1 MTPVSRTYAAYVVF
15 LLFLANI
22 ANYGQRMM
30 VSILLP
36 AIKADVLLSD
46 AQLGILMGGGFAL
59 MYAVA
64 GVPLARFADRHGRG
78 RWLAIALVF
87 WSTTTALF
95 GSTRAFSQMLA
106 ARIALGIGE
115 SLCIPTSHSL
125 LTDYVAPENRA
136 FAFGLHSTGAVVGVT
151 LALILGGYF
160 EASMGWRHA
169 MVLAAVPGILLGLVI
184 GATLR
189 EPPRTGVTATHADTN
204 LVPLGEVISHL
215 LSLKSYLW
223 VLMAVCFG
231 MLVEYGLN
239 QWLPT
244 YYVRQFGLSVAD
256 VGFRYGLTVAV
267 GGIPGS
273 LLGGL
278 VANRLARREIRWL
291 VWLPA
296 VMYAIAIPVG
306 LSMLLAS
313 TAQAALLLNG
323 IYAFAIFTTNGAL
336 WAACFVHV
344 PPLMRATTSAITLL
358 VAGITGLALGPT
370 LVGGISEAFT
380 DRAGSHALQAS
391 LVAVECLA
399 VAVVISLVCASFAL
413 RREDESRRPAA
424 SAVPVPFVTR

>member
-1 MTPVSRTYAAYVVF
+1 MARADDGREHAHRTLGVHCHGRSGLSRRYLAAGAGASHRFARRQGRGAAAWEDCCVRRKRHYWVFRVPVLHGGHVRLRHRRDLCSAVRRRHRRGHALAGAGRCRRRHRLRPQETALAMGRNHPAGQEHHRIERGRRRIPRVYAGTVLTAGEPDRGFCGSLSRSDGRGRMTPVSRTYAAYVVF

-151 LALILGGYF
+151 LALILGGYL

-256 VGFRYGLTVAV
+256 VGFRYGLT
-267 GGIPGS
+267 
-273 LLGGL
+273 
-278 VANRLARREIRWL
+278 
-291 VWLPA
+291 
-296 VMYAIAIPVG
+296 
-306 LSMLLAS
+306 
-313 TAQAALLLNG
+313 
-323 IYAFAIFTTNGAL
+323 
-336 WAACFVHV
+336 
-344 PPLMRATTSAITLL
+344 
-358 VAGITGLALGPT
+358 
-370 LVGGISEAFT
+370 
-380 DRAGSHALQAS
+380 
-391 LVAVECLA
+391 
-399 VAVVISLVCASFAL
+399 
-413 RREDESRRPAA
+413 
-424 SAVPVPFVTR
+424 

>member
-1 MTPVSRTYAAYVVF
+1 MNAASRTYAGYVVF

-36 AIKADVLLSD
+36 AIQADVALSD

-64 GVPLARFADRHGRG
+64 GVPLARFADRRGRG
-78 RWLAIALVF
+78 RWLAIALLF

-95 GSTRAFSQMLA
+95 GMTQAFSEMLA

-151 LALILGGYF
+151 LALILGGYL
-160 EASMGWRHA
+160 EASVGWRHA
-169 MVLAAVPGILLGLVI
+169 MVIAAVPGILLGFVI
-184 GATLR
+184 AATLR
-189 EPPRTGVTATHADTN
+189 EPSRSDGAHKA
-204 LVPLGEVISHL
+204 LVPLREVIAHL

-223 VLMAVCFG
+223 LLTSVCFG

-256 VGFRYGLTVAV
+256 VGFRYGLTVAI

-278 VANRLARREIRWL
+278 LANSLARRDIRWL
-291 VWLPA
+291 VWFPA
-296 VMYAIAIPVG
+296 LMYAIAIPIG

-313 TAQAALLLNG
+313 TARTALLLNG
-323 IYAFAIFTTNGAL
+323 VYAFAIFTTNGAL

-344 PPLMRATTSAITLL
+344 PAVMCRAC
-358 VAGITGLALGPT
+358 
-370 LVGGISEAFT
+370 E
-380 DRAGSHALQAS
+380 R
-391 LVAVECLA
+391 
-399 VAVVISLVCASFAL
+399 AL
-413 RREDESRRPAA
+413 R
-424 SAVPVPFVTR
+424 VPVIR

>member
-1 MTPVSRTYAAYVVF
+1 MSASSRTYAGYVVF

-22 ANYGQRMM
+22 ANYGQRML

-36 AIKADVLLSD
+36 AIQADVALSD

-59 MYAVA
+59 MYALA
-64 GVPLARFADRHGRG
+64 GVPLARFADRRGRG
-78 RWLAIALVF
+78 RWLAIALLF

-95 GSTRAFSQMLA
+95 GMTQAFSQMLA

-151 LALILGGYF
+151 LALILGGYL
-160 EASMGWRHA
+160 EASVGWRHA
-169 MVLAAVPGILLGLVI
+169 MVIAAVPGIMLGFVI
-184 GATLR
+184 AATLR
-189 EPPRTGVTATHADTN
+189 EPSRSDGADKA
-204 LVPLGEVISHL
+204 LVPLREVIAHL

-223 VLMAVCFG
+223 LLTSVCFG

-256 VGFRYGLTVAV
+256 VGFRYGLTVAI

-278 VANRLARREIRWL
+278 LANSLARRDIRWL
-291 VWLPA
+291 VWFPA
-296 VMYAIAIPVG
+296 LMYAIAIPIG

-313 TAQAALLLNG
+313 TARTALLLNG
-323 IYAFAIFTTNGAL
+323 VYAFAIFTTNGAL

-344 PPLMRATTSAITLL
+344 PPVMRATTSAITLL

-370 LVGGISEAFT
+370 LVGGISEALT
-380 DRAGSHALQAS
+380 ARAGSHSLQAS

-399 VAVVISLVCASFAL
+399 IAVVVSLLRASFAL
-413 RREDESRRPAA
+413 HRESNSRRSDGLALPIPSVA
-424 SAVPVPFVTR
+424 R

>member
-1 MTPVSRTYAAYVVF
+1 MSASSRTYAGYVVF

-22 ANYGQRMM
+22 ANYGQRML

-36 AIKADVLLSD
+36 AIQADVALSD

-59 MYAVA
+59 MYAIA
-64 GVPLARFADRHGRG
+64 GVPLARFADRRGRG

-95 GSTRAFSQMLA
+95 GMTQAFSQMLV

-125 LTDYVAPENRA
+125 LTDFVAPANRA

-151 LALILGGYF
+151 LALILGGSL
-160 EASMGWRHA
+160 EASVGWRHA
-169 MVLAAVPGILLGLVI
+169 MVLAALPGILLGFVI
-184 GATLR
+184 AATLR
-189 EPPRTGVTATHADTN
+189 EPSRSGADAPA
-204 LVPLGEVISHL
+204 LKDAVPLHEVIAHL
-215 LSLKSYLW
+215 LSLKSYRW
-223 VLMAVCFG
+223 VLTSVCFG

-244 YYVRQFGLSVAD
+244 YYVREFGLSVAE

-278 VANRLARREIRWL
+278 LATYLARRDIRWL
-291 VWLPA
+291 VWFPA
-296 VMYAIAIPVG
+296 LMYAIAIPIG

-313 TAQAALLLNG
+313 TARTALILNG
-323 IYAFAIFTTNGAL
+323 VYAFAIFTTNGPL

-370 LVGGISEAFT
+370 LVGGISGALT
-380 DRAGSHALQAS
+380 ARAGSHALQGS

-399 VAVVISLVCASFAL
+399 VAVVISLFYASFAL
-413 RREDESRRPAA
+413 RLESQSRRPD
-424 SAVPVPFVTR
+424 AVALPIPSIAR

>member
-1 MTPVSRTYAAYVVF
+1 MSSASRTYAGYVVF

-22 ANYGQRMM
+22 ANYGQRML

-36 AIKADVLLSD
+36 AIQADVALSD

-64 GVPLARFADRHGRG
+64 GVPLARFADRRGRG
-78 RWLAIALVF
+78 RWLAVALLF
-87 WSTTTALF
+87 WSTMTALF
-95 GSTRAFSQMLA
+95 GLTQTFSQMLA

-115 SLCIPTSHSL
+115 SVAIPTSHSL

-151 LALILGGYF
+151 LALILGGYL
-160 EASMGWRHA
+160 EASVGWRHA
-169 MVLAAVPGILLGLVI
+169 MVIAAVPGILLGFVI
-184 GATLR
+184 AATLR
-189 EPPRTGVTATHADTN
+189 EPSRSNVDHQA
-204 LVPLGEVISHL
+204 LVPLREIIAHL

-223 VLMAVCFG
+223 LLTSVCFG

-256 VGFRYGLTVAV
+256 VGFRYGLTVAI

-278 VANRLARREIRWL
+278 LANYLARRDIRWL
-291 VWLPA
+291 VWFPA
-296 VMYAIAIPVG
+296 LMYALAIPIG

-313 TAQAALLLNG
+313 TPRTALLLNG
-323 IYAFAIFTTNGAL
+323 VYAFAIFTTNGPL

-370 LVGGISEAFT
+370 LVGGISEALT
-380 DRAGSHALQAS
+380 ARAGSHALQAS

-399 VAVVISLVCASFAL
+399 VAVVIALMRASFAL
-413 RREDESRRPAA
+413 RRESHSRQPDGPAL
-424 SAVPVPFVTR
+424 PVPSVAR

>member
-1 MTPVSRTYAAYVVF
+1 MSSSSRTYAGYVVF
-15 LLFLANI
+15 LLFLANL
-22 ANYGQRMM
+22 ANYGQRML

-36 AIKADVLLSD
+36 AIQADVALSD

-64 GVPLARFADRHGRG
+64 GVPLARFADRRGRG

-87 WSTTTALF
+87 WSSTTALF
-95 GSTRAFSQMLA
+95 GMTQAFYQMLA
-106 ARIALGIGE
+106 ARIALGVGE
-115 SLCIPTSHSL
+115 SMCIPTSHSL

-151 LALILGGYF
+151 LALILGGYL
-160 EASMGWRHA
+160 EAQVGWRNA
-169 MVLAAVPGILLGLVI
+169 MVIAAVPGIVLGLVI
-184 GATLR
+184 ATTLR
-189 EPPRTGVTATHADTN
+189 EPSRSAAGASA
-204 LVPLGEVISHL
+204 LVPLREVVTHL

-223 VLMAVCFG
+223 LLSAVCFG

-256 VGFRYGLTVAV
+256 VGLRYGLTVAI

-278 VANRLARREIRWL
+278 LANFLARRDIRWL
-291 VWLPA
+291 VWFPA
-296 VMYAIAIPVG
+296 LMYTIAIPIG

-313 TAQAALLLNG
+313 TARSALLLNG
-323 IYAFAIFTTNGAL
+323 VYAFAIFTTNGAL

-370 LVGGISEAFT
+370 LVGGISAALSV
-380 DRAGSHALQAS
+380 RAGSHALQAS
-391 LVAVECLA
+391 LIVVECLA
-399 VAVVISLVCASFAL
+399 VGVVISLLLASLAL
-413 RREDESRRPAA
+413 RRESG
-424 SAVPVPFVTR
+424 SHHSMTNAVPLPSAAR